1 MPIPPPLDKWK
12 KNFHTNIMLDLEC
25 TSVNNHNPAIIEIGA
40 VYFDIDTG
48 AELAHLSTPVSLQ
61 SCLDL
66 GLVTEEETLD
76 WVEKNI
82 PTTLSTSKNCSVTL
96 HQALFRLSRFI
107 RESCKQ
113 TVHALQEQGRTVHLE
128 SEPMIWGNGTMAD
141 NIWIRSAYKA
151 CSMEKPWK
159 YWNDM
164 CVRTMVKQCYC
175 MTGIDYRRDA
185 VMKGTRHK
193 AIDDC
198 RHQIAYL
205 VKARNALMAPATSR
219 KMGLMSPETSFS
231 SRNGDVEEEASG
243 GVKVDGSATVRPYGP
258 GISRRRD
265 TRMEIS
271 DHEKS
276 IAGVPKTGG
285 SATVY
290 SKTPPKHF
298 PNSNPKRAVAG
309 IPKMLLSP
317 ETSFSSAAGDPED
330 EDVDTE
336 EDVVITAPPPKR
348 RQADREKTEYS
359 PSSRVPKQLISPET
373 SFSGAPEGVVV
384 ADEESASQDTT
395 SSSPFFQTDERNIP

>member
-1 MPIPPPLDKWK
+1 MPIPPPPEKRK

-25 TSVNNHNPAIIEIGA
+25 TSIGNHNPAIIEIGA

-82 PTTLSTSKNCSVTL
+82 PITLSTSKSCSVTL

-107 RESCKQ
+107 RDSCKQ
-113 TVHALQEQGRTVHLE
+113 TVNALQEQGRTVHLE
-128 SEPMIWGNGTMAD
+128 SEPMIWGNGVMAD
-141 NIWIRSAYKA
+141 NVWIHSAYKA

-164 CVRTMVKQCYC
+164 CVRTIVKQCYF
-175 MTGIDYRRDA
+175 MTGTDYQREA
-185 VMKGTRHK
+185 VMKGTKHK

-219 KMGLMSPETSFS
+219 KVGLMSPETSFS
-231 SRNGDVEEEASG
+231 SKNGDVEKEAG
-243 GVKVDGSATVRPYGP
+243 EGVRVAGSATIRPWRSRS
-258 GISRRRD
+258 SRRRHSPVK
-265 TRMEIS
+265 IS

-276 IAGVPKTGG
+276 IAGLPK
-285 SATVY
+285 
-290 SKTPPKHF
+290 
-298 PNSNPKRAVAG
+298 
-309 IPKMLLSP
+309 ILLSP

-330 EDVDTE
+330 EGEDTE
-336 EDVVITAPPPKR
+336 EDVMITAPQLKR
-348 RQADREKTEYS
+348 RQVDLQRTGES
-359 PSSRVPKQLISPET
+359 PSSRVLRQLISPET

-384 ADEESASQDTT
+384 ADEESGSQEPE
-395 SSSPFFQTDERNIP
+395 SPPFFQTDARNIP